1 LWLNC
6 ADYETAGVR
15 VAGFKVEI
23 DQLKGLQSG
32 LRDTEGR
39 LDNAAGTLKS
49 VSPEQLG
56 GRELDDA
63 CGDFAGDWHYGI
75 GQVAKFAKGIA
86 DRMDGAIKVYTET
99 EDAIKSSM
107 TPDGKPK

>member
-1 LWLNC
+1 MS
-6 ADYETAGVR
+6 
-15 VAGFKVEI
+15 GFKVEI
-23 DQLKGLQSG
+23 DRLKGLQTG

-39 LDNAAGTLKS
+39 LNQAAGTLKS

-63 CGDFAGDWHYGI
+63 CADFAGDWHYGI
-75 GQVAKFAKGIA
+75 GQVAKFARGIA
-86 DRMDGAIKVYTET
+86 DRMDEAIKVYTET
-99 EDAIKSSM
+99 EEAIKASM

>member
-1 LWLNC
+1 MS
-6 ADYETAGVR
+6 
-15 VAGFKVEI
+15 GFKVDI
-23 DQLKGLQSG
+23 DRLHGLQNG

-39 LDNAAGTLKS
+39 LNQAAGTLKS

-63 CGDFAGDWHYGI
+63 CAHFSSDWHYGI
-75 GQVAKFAKGIA
+75 GQVAKFARGIA
-86 DRMDGAIKVYTET
+86 DRMDEAIKVYTET
-99 EDAIKSSM
+99 EDAIRASM